1 MNEEIKNLYETLN
14 KTQNGEKASAT
25 IPTMDEIASF
35 CYILRKIT
43 LFSYLS
49 QDKSEEEFTSLFAE
63 AKSLLKGYITAFS
76 RLESGANAFSEGK
89 VEEKITAFFKTL
101 SSVRELLEEDL
112 TAAFEG
118 DPAATGKELIVAAY
132 PGFLAITVYR
142 IAHELAV
149 LDIPMLPRMMSEYVH
164 GKTGIDVHPKAEIG
178 RRFFIDHG
186 TGVVIGETTK
196 IGDNVKIYQGV
207 TLGALSTRKGQGLKG
222 VKRHPTIGNGVTIY
236 SNATVLGGETTVG
249 DNSVIGG
256 NVFLIRSVTENSR
269 ISICGQ

>member
-14 KTQNGEKASAT
+14 KTQNSEKASAT
-25 IPTMDEIASF
+25 IPTMDEIASL
-35 CYILRKIT
+35 CHILRKIT

-49 QDKSEEEFTSLFAE
+49 QDKSEEEFNTLFSE

-89 VEEKITAFFKTL
+89 VEEKIAAFFKTL

-256 NVFLIRSVTENSR
+256 NVFLIRSVPENSR